1 MAGGIAVAELG
12 NVRDHSIASQ
22 NQVTEV
28 LVVVQGEM
36 PVAASSQ
43 IHCSV
48 VEQATSTERRDED
61 RATKACWG
69 SQSRATA
76 SC

>member
-1 MAGGIAVAELG
+1 
-12 NVRDHSIASQ
+12 
-22 NQVTEV
+22 V

-69 SQSRATA
+69 SQSRATE